1 MYKNRNEQILL
12 QENIKNIFQSHPDF
26 MEQKIDLQFVKL
38 INSMIMDN
46 KPSTLIEL
54 SKEIRAVKIDI
65 MEGGRTYALQ

>member
-65 MEGGRTYALQ
+65 MEGWRTYAFQ

>member
-65 MEGGRTYALQ
+65 MEG

>member
-1 MYKNRNEQILL
+1 MYKNRNERILL

-38 INSMIMDN
+38 INSMILDN

-65 MEGGRTYALQ
+65 MEG